1 MSPVTRLE
9 YIPQPWVI
17 VYVNESMSFTLDTLR
32 SYDESPMEFAQL
44 MERTGYLDFSKRN
57 CPHCGSL
64 LELQC
69 TYFSYFSP
77 DMKFLILLD
86 HSRVKDNCVL
96 RCRTINCK
104 RITHSIRD
112 GSFFHHSN
120 YSTLQ
125 QMKIIC
131 CFIDDLR
138 VSRTSRLL
146 NFSRTSLT
154 SYYDNLRGEYLDE
167 LERNPIKFTSVGI
180 FEVDEVQL
188 KHVKS
193 VDGGHIDKWIFGI
206 LERSTN
212 RLLYIPVENRSADVL
227 QSLIYTHIPASSL
240 VFSDDWAAYRTIGRL
255 GYRHYSVNHST
266 KEYSRDEEIDGQT
279 VKVHINTLEGMNRVV
294 RQRFAN
300 KSTRN
305 MERLDLILG
314 ELMYRYSGR
323 GLSYPFK
330 ATCQ

>member
-1 MSPVTRLE
+1 
-9 YIPQPWVI
+9 
-17 VYVNESMSFTLDTLR
+17 MSFTLDILH

-44 MERTGYLDFSKRN
+44 MESMGYLDLSNRN
-57 CPHCGSL
+57 CPRCGSL
-64 LELQC
+64 MELQC
-69 TYFSYFSP
+69 TSSYYFRLDLWY
-77 DMKFLILLD
+77 LILID

-120 YSTLQ
+120 YSILQ

-131 CFIDDLR
+131 CFISDVR
-138 VSRTSRLL
+138 VSRSSRLL
-146 NFSRTSLT
+146 KMSRTSLT

-167 LERNPIKFTSVGI
+167 LERDPIKFTSVGI

-188 KHVKS
+188 KHVKRGDS
-193 VDGGHIDKWIFGI
+193 EHIDKWLFGI

-212 RLLYIPVENRSADVL
+212 KLLYIPVENRSADIL
-227 QSLIYTHIPASSL
+227 QALIKSNIPASSI
-240 VFSDDWAAYRTIGRL
+240 VFSDDWAAYRTIGKQ
-255 GYRHYSVNHST
+255 GYRHHSVNHSA

-279 VKVHINTLEGMNRVV
+279 FKVHINTLEGMNRVV

-300 KSTRN
+300 KST
-305 MERLDLILG
+305 
-314 ELMYRYSGR
+314 
-323 GLSYPFK
+323 
-330 ATCQ
+330 